1 MSSPVRQWL
10 EGLGLAQYGDRFEAE
25 LRGAPPSPVASD
37 RMAAT
42 PTPAKH
48 LPDKILHSKSALE
61 VERKQVTVLFA
72 DMKGSM
78 ELAEQM
84 YPEAWSAIMQPFF
97 TILAEGVER
106 FEGFVDKFTTASWRS
121 SAGRSRP
128 RITRSAPATRRST
141 CAIAFA
147 SMPTSCGSI
156 RASTSPSALA
166 STRAR

>member
-1 MSSPVRQWL
+1 L

-106 FEGFVDKFTTASWRS
+106 FEGLSTSSPATAS
-121 SAGRSRP
+121 
-128 RITRSAPATRRST
+128 
-141 CAIAFA
+141 
-147 SMPTSCGSI
+147 
-156 RASTSPSALA
+156 
-166 STRAR
+166 